1 MASDGQCRSGL
12 VTTVPPCS
20 KIGRGRV
27 ILGSTQN
34 LRCFERQKS
43 IPVQGNARETALTEK
58 KGDRR
63 LPRKAPRDLMARE
76 FCRRSR
82 RSRPLRSGPP
92 EPGKAFRTR
101 VGIALNGH
109 GERKYRSQSPGMTGF
124 SGPPSGN
131 GAKKNFEALLTPV
144 EIRIQSHVWR
154 ERTALRRAHSSQSDL

>member
-63 LPRKAPRDLMARE
+63 LPRKAPN
-76 FCRRSR
+76 
-82 RSRPLRSGPP
+82 GPY
-92 EPGKAFRTR
+92 
-101 VGIALNGH
+101 
-109 GERKYRSQSPGMTGF
+109 GERVLSPFSTLTAAQKRAAGARKGVPNSGGNRFKRSWGKEISLAKSWNDRVFRPPQRQRSEKKLRGLVDTGR
-124 SGPPSGN
+124 N
-131 GAKKNFEALLTPV
+131 KNTITCLA
-144 EIRIQSHVWR
+144 
-154 ERTALRRAHSSQSDL
+154 